1 MEVEGCRV
9 RSTLKCDKTCS
20 GSATVYREEDISVS
34 MQTHTPKED
43 GACVGTEMS
52 VQQHVPICRT
62 SNLNPPRLTSRR
74 SQPPLAPSVP
84 LSRFASPVGGGSA
97 FYVRCHR
104 AKKGSKKGVKK
115 VSVPAIVE
123 YCLDSQVR
131 GESIGDMAR
140 KLRVQYPGAIYHVIN
155 RGDRREPI
163 FKDDQDHRRFLETLG
178 EACGKTGWQ
187 VHAYCL
193 MLNHFHLV
201 LETPNANLVAGM
213 KWFLGTYT
221 SRFNRRH
228 KLFGHL
234 FSGRYKS
241 LIVDGSGD
249 GYLRTVCDYVHLN
262 PIRANLLQPE
272 QPLQAYRWSS
282 YPEYLKRAGQ
292 RASWLRVDRVLGE
305 LGIQRDDTAGRKL
318 FAQAMEERRG
328 KDKPGEWK
336 LLRRGWFLGGAQ
348 LREQVLEMMGCGMGA
363 HHGGE
368 EKQEADEQKAQ
379 RLVLEELEK
388 RGWTEQDLKQRRKT
402 DALKVKMAARLRS
415 ETVMTLNWIAR
426 RLQMGCRH
434 TVANCL
440 KG

>member
-1 MEVEGCRV
+1 
-9 RSTLKCDKTCS
+9 
-20 GSATVYREEDISVS
+20 
-34 MQTHTPKED
+34 
-43 GACVGTEMS
+43 
-52 VQQHVPICRT
+52 
-62 SNLNPPRLTSRR
+62 
-74 SQPPLAPSVP
+74 
-84 LSRFASPVGGGSA
+84 
-97 FYVRCHR
+97 
-104 AKKGSKKGVKK
+104 
-115 VSVPAIVE
+115 
-123 YCLDSQVR
+123 
-131 GESIGDMAR
+131 MAR
-140 KLRVQYPGAIYHVIN
+140 KLRVQYPGAIYHVMN

-178 EACGKTGWQ
+178 EACDKTSWQ

-193 MLNHFHLV
+193 MGNHFHLV
-201 LETPNANLVAGM
+201 VETPKANLVAGM

-262 PIRANLLQPE
+262 PIRAKLLPPE
-272 QPLQAYRWSS
+272 EPLRTYRWSS

-292 RASWLRVDRVLGE
+292 RVSWLRVDRVLGE
-305 LGIQRDDTAGRKL
+305 LGIQRDNTAGRRL

-336 LLRRGWFLGGAQ
+336 AVRRGWFLGGAQ
-348 LREQVLEMMGCGMGA
+348 LREQVLEMMGGEMGE

-368 EKQEADEQKAQ
+368 EKQETDEQKAQ
-379 RLVLEELEK
+379 RLVLEELAK
-388 RGWTEQDLKQRRKT
+388 RRWTEQDLKQRRKT
-402 DALKVKMAARLRS
+402 DARKVKLAARLRR
-415 ETVMTLNWIAR
+415 ETVMTLDWIAR

-434 TVANCL
+434 TLANCL